1 MVNATV
7 DNKPVSIQLDPGQS
21 TTVPSNETWKVQ
33 ITLALRDTTTNN
45 DGAVQVNGTA
55 FIAAFTGGNQQGQVA
70 PNTTLVGNDTV
81 SLSSAIGASIQGF
94 VVDS

>member
-7 DNKPVSIQLDPGQS
+7 DNDPVSIQLSAGQS

-33 ITLALRDTTTNN
+33 IVVCVINGNASTT
-45 DGAVQVNGTA
+45 GAVKINSVTSVSA
-55 FIAAFTGGNQQGQVA
+55 IKGGDHQGQVA
-70 PNTTLVGNDTV
+70 PNTVLTGGDTV
-81 SLSSAIGASIQGF
+81 TLSTGAGASISGF